1 MEAVQMASE
10 RQSEDTECP
19 PEPLTAPVQSNR
31 AFQWGAILAAVKD
44 QLPSLDSDTSTSDC
58 ESDGELFIFQREH
71 PNLIPDLSEELMDF
85 SWEDSNMQQ
94 IQETARHP
102 WEVWNENLESFGLQK
117 ETDGVQV
124 IAKKHMQ
131 VIKDETSSLASHTE
145 EIPGQKG
152 TVLEGS
158 FADSTD
164 HLEEKELS
172 KRQAGETGEFWLNTA
187 LSMEDPGSEKERR
200 KLIET
205 KILSKIFL
213 EPSPGHP
220 ELKVKPPLEGISSV
234 LERITKEQTS
244 SAEHPQELT
253 HLSLPDI
260 EKWDLDKILEELEQ
274 QKDNHTHSEE
284 VAFSSADHETLRG
297 RSENQLME
305 KLEELCARQS
315 RTLSPHCKW
324 PSAKLC
330 SSQEQQENKKDVAF
344 LSSSPNSLRM
354 DGMRLQY
361 PPEPLTVYIDLRDTE
376 PQKSVSFPDEKQ
388 SGSDSSTEEE
398 ETITT
403 KDQAERIIE
412 NCSGKSLLLR
422 QLRAVRKE
430 ASGCLCKTSTP
441 NERLEGLKQDPE
453 ILEEIGALKVRRK
466 RYFKVR
472 QETNKVISRELMNLE
487 PENGN
492 VPLSNHGGSEADTER
507 ENGTETEVVQR
518 SGNAPESPLT
528 TTELL
533 RREESKRELSQK
545 EVQMKEKHRRKSF
558 QEQLERLQPQHSVT
572 GKQPMAEKTPI
583 LFHMEASYLPDVDTL
598 PRLDSMRNEM
608 LLMTI
613 WLSSCGRV
621 AADQYSG
628 QVPNMVLTAAN
639 IYQILVAWLLS
650 LVPPVKTTGETKAP
664 FQVVGLQQA
673 WQEDGLALY
682 ACLMPADESPAQNSP
697 KIWKIKAKEDLQRTS
712 TFYQKISAFLSRTWL
727 PDVIWWRAELVN
739 HFQNQPYLLL
749 PEIPSVLLSYI
760 TAVNPDPQAVEKVF
774 AVPAGFYWQTVETD
788 EEYFPNSSDV
798 EASRDIDTE
807 VAMVLLFETLFRSP
821 LAIHHMLQLVLSS
834 GLDICGLRL
843 LYPQHDVLLSSSE
856 DLPSSY
862 TPETSEVPPVLALGT
877 RGPKACSTLRNIMGP
892 SDPQLASVTDCTS
905 INALYCRSRM
915 EPLAYL
921 PHLDSRVHRELCLWF
936 GGRAADAAL
945 HLGVLNLACRY
956 NKARPQSPSSTR
968 AEAEEEKVH
977 LQGTVLSQPPAM
989 LVATTKGDIILTVSP
1004 VVSPHAYGSVI
1015 SVCAH
1020 RGFVLQG
1027 IRQLLLSPEQAIV
1040 LSVARS
1046 QIAVFCPSK
1055 ISSSADTSS
1064 ERGELSIEPRMHC
1077 LVLLLRKEN
1086 ASHHVPALLKALM
1099 NELAKQGLLR
1109 DTESN
1114 LLATVG
1120 LESSMCFHVAPYTET
1135 LLQTLGGNL
1144 SAVPDP
1150 CNIPLDILCDRT
1162 YASDPE
1168 MEQVVMLTLTGMDA
1182 MKSAGE
1188 LLHQILL
1195 PGGSKQPQN
1204 AEGPD
1209 SGFELLG
1216 LKWFP
1221 QLTRSQAREIT
1232 PFEVGD
1238 VSWQRSIDTLMSNPV
1253 LVCALRRI
1261 NAFKVL
1267 AETLERLA
1275 PCRGKL
1281 GKSNCVLQRVMALTP
1296 EMTFRQAV
1304 VFFTEK
1310 DFVTDAEHR
1319 PAMKYLPPPGKRS
1332 RAEAGETWRCH
1343 VESLFTY
1350 LQAGAQ
1356 VLCTVLLIKPGA
1368 WTRSLARILRKL
1380 DLEKFSVVGMKHTN
1394 LEPDVALGLLSSE
1407 MKQDPAVLEAH
1418 CTYLTSGSALVLC
1431 LQRPNA
1437 VKKLLDLLGPEDP
1450 KLAQALDPFL
1460 WRAQYG
1466 INAVRNG
1473 FYGSKSYQIA
1483 VRDMKLFFPEGLCC
1497 ADCQTL
1503 EEEEIHNL
1511 KRDPIVGL
1519 EINKQRKIIK
1529 RKTRGQ
1535 LNLSGSEQPCD
1546 LDLPWL
1552 DTLCQTTCLI
1562 LPGIILRG
1570 SEHPPYVELLDQLI
1584 GTDFTVTGVRLTVL
1598 DAPQAH
1604 CISETLSRTKC
1615 SVAAKC
1621 SLLMDGLCLV
1631 LAAQRDNAV
1640 ICFDSL
1646 LDSVCWQK
1654 QSVLDTVQ
1662 HLLYPQNEK
1671 QAEELLCC
1679 LFDSLT
1685 SDSIHYIESQDC

>member
-1 MEAVQMASE
+1 MASE

-220 ELKVKPPLEGISSV
+220 ELKVKPPLEGISSA

-492 VPLSNHGGSEADTER
+492 VPLSNHGGSEADSER

-977 LQGTVLSQPPAM
+977 LQGTVLSQPPAT

-1195 PGGSKQPQN
+1195 PGGNKQPQN

-1519 EINKQRKIIK
+1519 EINKQCKIIK